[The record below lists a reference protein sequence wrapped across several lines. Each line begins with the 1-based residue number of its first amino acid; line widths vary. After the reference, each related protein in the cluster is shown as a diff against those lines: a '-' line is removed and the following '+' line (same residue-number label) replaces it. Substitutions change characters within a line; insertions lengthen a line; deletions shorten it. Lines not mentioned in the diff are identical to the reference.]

1 MKHFL
6 QSEIDLI
13 NTRRA
18 DKDYTNTI
26 TLEKRIRGRVFTI
39 QDIGVSYRWLDHW
52 YSKGLLFS
60 SYEKHRWKRF
70 NLIEYVWIKIIL
82 KIREFNMSL
91 KTVSAVK
98 ELLDY
103 KFTIEDLLKNPE
115 INFNK
120 IITQFAP
127 SGKSQEVQKLLIEPE
142 IKKNIEEMRFNL
154 LEIIITDI
162 LLLGNCYSILINPDG
177 EAIPVK
183 YSYLELISDV
193 PEFKNF
199 IYRSFVSISITAI
212 LRDYIIE
219 KELILNNRKR
229 LALLTEEE
237 TIILNTIRQDD
248 LKSVIIR
255 FDNDKKMSLLEE
267 VREKKIDGAIRLA
280 ELIMTKG
287 YQDVTIKTQN
297 GKIVYCEN
305 KMKMII
311 GQKE

>member
-1 MKHFL
+1 MRTIFK
-6 QSEIDLI
+6 SEIDLI
-13 NTRRA
+13 KTERA
-18 DKDYTNTI
+18 KSNYQDTVS
-26 TLEKRIRGRVFTI
+26 LEARIRERRFTVKDIRVN
-39 QDIGVSYRWLDHW
+39 YRWINHW
-52 YSKGLLFS
+52 HSEGLLLES
-60 SYEKHRWKRF
+60 HEEGKWRKF

-91 KTVSAVK
+91 KTVASVK
-98 ELLDY
+98 ELLDHE
-103 KFTIEDLLKNPE
+103 FTTKDLAKNTDVNLNE
-115 INFNK
+115 

-142 IKKNIEEMRFNL
+142 IKKNIEEMRFNF
-154 LEIIITDI
+154 LEVIITDI

-177 EAIPVK
+177 KVIPVK
-183 YSYLELISDV
+183 YSFLELISDI

-199 IYRSFVSISITAI
+199 IYRSFVSISITEI

-219 KELILNNRKR
+219 KELVFSSKKR

-248 LKSVIIR
+248 LKSVVIR
-255 FDNDKKMSLLEE
+255 FDNDKKINLLEE

-287 YQDVTIKTQN
+287 YQDITIKTQN